1 MVNHL
6 LKTVDKLEFSV
17 SATTRGPRPG
27 ETHGKEYYFLKEEEF
42 KKKIENNE
50 FLEHEQVYKGLIY
63 GTMYSELE
71 RIWANDKT
79 VVFDVD
85 VVGGLNIKEKYG
97 EKFEKAGLVCAP
109 CTAYMYAP
117 VEIAMRIAMEEGDV
131 DAFECVSAGGF
142 VPTFASMQS
151 IYSLFN
157 TEAQYLKNN
166 ELLPWTPG
174 KGYDVDVPGYAVNQ
188 LVHPWA
194 GGNLPIVFQS
204 HPQVHTV
211 RQYSGNTDA
220 VIRP

>member
-1 MVNHL
+1 MSHGKKLLIFSAPSGSGKTTVVNHL

-97 EKFEKAGLVCAP
+97 ENALAVFLRP
-109 CTAYMYAP
+109 P
-117 VEIAMRIAMEEGDV
+117 SVEILMTRLRNRSTEVEHQLQERIDKAQEELTYEDKYDV
-131 DAFECVSAGGF
+131 VIVNDVLEE
-142 VPTFASMQS
+142 TFAKA
-151 IYSLFN
+151 
-157 TEAQYLKNN
+157 EK
-166 ELLPWTPG
+166 
-174 KGYDVDVPGYAVNQ
+174 
-188 LVHPWA
+188 
-194 GGNLPIVFQS
+194 IV
-204 HPQVHTV
+204 
-211 RQYSGNTDA
+211 TDFLNKE
-220 VIRP
+220 V